1 MKKLLIIGYVWPE
14 PNSSAAG
21 SRMLDLIRL
30 FQSECWVITFAS
42 AAALSSHRFN
52 LEEINVAEKLVE
64 LNSSTFDRFLSELQP
79 DAVIFDRFFTEEQF
93 GWRVEKVCPQ
103 AIKILDTEDLHCLR
117 HTRQRLLKE
126 KQKLYVRESER
137 QSVDPVVMSLK
148 DLHQEMLKDELC
160 LREVAAIY
168 RCDSSLIISQV
179 EIELLRDYFQIPDY
193 LLIYCPYWSLGGLP
207 YSRNPSFDQRKD
219 FLFIGN
225 FRHEPNWDAV
235 LWLKH
240 QLWPKIRSQ
249 LPDAELHIYGAY
261 PPPKATE
268 LHNAKEKFLIK
279 GWAESSILVTQNAR
293 VSLAPLRYGA
303 GLKGKLFE
311 SMKCYTPSVT
321 TSIGAEGIAHADEWP
336 GVVADTA
343 DSFVAAAVRLYSD
356 KDHWY
361 FQDKKI
367 LPNLLK
373 FSPAQ
378 SMDWISVMDTLARSI
393 DQHRSKNIIG
403 KLLRYEFHQAHKY
416 MGLWIEA
423 KNRLTD

>member
-30 FQSECWVITFAS
+30 FQAEHWKITFAS
-42 AAALSSHRFN
+42 ASALSSHRFN

-64 LNSSTFDRFLSELQP
+64 LNSSTFDQFVSELQP

-93 GWRVEKVCPQ
+93 GWRVDKVCPQ

-126 KQKLYVRESER
+126 KKQPFTKESER
-137 QSVDPVVMSLK
+137 QSVEPVLLPLN

-160 LREVAAIY
+160 LRELAAIY
-168 RCDSSLIISQV
+168 RCDLSLIISRF
-179 EIELLRDYFQIPDY
+179 EMELLVDYFHIPEY

-207 YSRNPSFDQRKD
+207 HSRNLAFEQRKD

-235 LWLKH
+235 LWLKY
-240 QLWPKIRSQ
+240 QLWPKISSQ
-249 LPDAELHIYGAY
+249 LPDAVLHIYGAY

-268 LHNAKEKFLIK
+268 LHNLKEKFLIK
-279 GWAESSILVTQNAR
+279 GWVDDSILVTQNAR
-293 VSLAPLRYGA
+293 VTLAPLRFGA

-311 SMKCYTPSVT
+311 SMKSYTPSVT
-321 TSIGAEGIAHADEWP
+321 TSIGAEGIVHADEWP
-336 GVVADTA
+336 GVVADEV
-343 DSFVAAAVRLYSD
+343 DSFVQAAVNLYTD
-356 KDHWY
+356 KDFWCER
-361 FQDKKI
+361 QKKI
-367 LPNLLK
+367 LLTLLK
-373 FSPAQ
+373 FLPADAT
-378 SMDWISVMDTLARSI
+378 DWVPELEGLMAELEM
-393 DQHRSKNIIG
+393 HRTKNFIG
-403 KLLRYEFHQAHKY
+403 KLLRHEFHQAHKF

-423 KNRLTD
+423 KNK